1 METLI
6 RPIINEWLADKTKVE
21 ACEIFMAQGLPCGP
35 VQNSEDV
42 AHDEHTKK
50 REMIVTLPD
59 PIIGKISMVGCPIK
73 MEEHEPTYKP
83 LPEPRRRHRR
93 GPQEPRLQRRKD
105 KRAPRQESHITQLFI

>member
-83 LPEPRRRHRR
+83 LPNLGADTDEVLKKIGYSDEKIKELH
-93 GPQEPRLQRRKD
+93 D
-105 KRAPRQESHITQLFI
+105 KKAI